1 MTHRPPPHTLDLPA
15 PSQPR
20 KALTHVSVQG
30 VTWHLHEGVTPKG
43 KARYFVARAVG
54 VGALDAM
61 PEGWEFRESVNGV
74 VSVARI
80 DPTAHAAPA
89 DLAALQAE
97 VARHR
102 HLARHKV
109 FDVKGT
115 LVLHEPD
122 GIDPNHLS
130 ALASVLG
137 YGAARLSPV
146 PALRVRF
153 RPVLKFEPGTSKRRW
168 SASRWVYRGHGSWHL
183 LGHGTLAALAQK
195 FVPAVG
201 TEAFFELF

>member
-130 ALASVLG
+130 ALASVLSATVL
-137 YGAARLSPV
+137 AARRFATRKGRFGQLRGGQRRLGGCVSRGV
-146 PALRVRF
+146 P
-153 RPVLKFEPGTSKRRW
+153 RW
-168 SASRWVYRGHGSWHL
+168 SPGS
-183 LGHGTLAALAQK
+183 
-195 FVPAVG
+195 
-201 TEAFFELF
+201 